1 MAEKVAAVALVARA
15 SRQQRVI
22 RWRRRRAS
30 MQVDMGGDGSGGEVV
45 RVLGGA
51 GGSSDSGGRLG
62 G

>member
-30 MQVDMGGDGSGGEVV
+30 MQVDMGGDGSGGE
-45 RVLGGA
+45 GA
-51 GGSSDSGGRLG
+51 GWGRWQQ
-62 G
+62 